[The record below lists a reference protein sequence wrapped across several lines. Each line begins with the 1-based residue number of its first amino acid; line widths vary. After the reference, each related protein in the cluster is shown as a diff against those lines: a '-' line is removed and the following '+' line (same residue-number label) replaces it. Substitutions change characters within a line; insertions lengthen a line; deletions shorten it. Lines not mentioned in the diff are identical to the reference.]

1 MVSAGLAAQNPHMIS
16 ATITAISC
24 LIFEF
29 KDVLPTDVLLEIA
42 STVEL
47 FLTHNSREI
56 AKSAIGFVKVEVLSL
71 PEEMVKQNLSD
82 LLSKLMRWSH
92 EHKGHFK
99 SKVKHILERLI
110 RKFGVEE
117 VERCI
122 PEEIRNWLLTS
133 RNQET
138 EPRENKKLRL
148 KPKVRLDLKLLDL
161 AIILKRNLFLLMRKP
176 CMIPIFLKMKLIFMM
191 KMLIDTEG
199 W

>member
-1 MVSAGLAAQNPHMIS
+1 M
-16 ATITAISC
+16 
-24 LIFEF
+24 
-29 KDVLPTDVLLEIA
+29 LLEIA

-110 RKFGVEE
+110 RKFGVEKLKD
-117 VERCI
+117 VYLKK
-122 PEEIRNWLLTS
+122 IRNWLLTS

-138 EPRENKKLRL
+138 EPRETRS
-148 KPKVRLDLKLLDL
+148 
-161 AIILKRNLFLLMRKP
+161 
-176 CMIPIFLKMKLIFMM
+176 
-191 KMLIDTEG
+191 
-199 W
+199 